1 MLSLGHSISYYDII
15 WKTVLVFYLDEVE
28 IREAV
33 DEQSSV
39 LVG

>member
-1 MLSLGHSISYYDII
+1 MLSLGHSISYDII
-15 WKTVLVFYLDEVE
+15 WKIVLVFYLDEVE